1 LEQGLAPKEF
11 RWRRL
16 VWSRHRRLAVLDDAR
31 QGRGLERHEVRAR
44 RFNELLLQGR
54 AESDEAKRAPIY
66 AEMQKIVHDEGGLI
80 IVAFADYINGVSNK
94 LQFGEVGGI
103 YPMDN
108 FKLAERW
115 WMA

>member
-1 LEQGLAPKEF
+1 
-11 RWRRL
+11 
-16 VWSRHRRLAVLDDAR
+16 
-31 QGRGLERHEVRAR
+31 
-44 RFNELLLQGR
+44 
-54 AESDEAKRAPIY
+54 
-66 AEMQKIVHDEGGLI
+66 MQKIVHDEGGLI